1 MNIQTQT
8 FNSNTNVRVIDN
20 TWFVA
25 KDLCD
30 GLEIKDAA
38 KAVRTIESQLNQAD
52 IPDTISNRISLHDG
66 KQSRE
71 VSVVNETGLNLL
83 MMQSRKKEAIRFKHW
98 IASEVLPSIRKTGRY
113 EIPQEGLTP
122 EQQRHIQEAVS
133 AIFIRDGIHY
143 STTYHNIKTEFRV
156 GTYKDIPQEQ
166 YPALCR
172 FLNIE
177 PVHKTKDEPEPK
189 VDLRQLSEFMNFTA
203 ERINHLSQAEYT
215 MGKMLKSMQEM
226 HQDMQEHRYKTH
238 DLAFDLKVFAN
249 RLSA

>member
-1 MNIQTQT
+1 MSELSIFN
-8 FNSNTNVRVIDN
+8 FNS
-20 TWFVA
+20 
-25 KDLCD
+25 K
-30 GLEIKDAA
+30 K
-38 KAVRTIESQLNQAD
+38 VRTTQDKNNMIWFIANDIAESLGYKNPRKAIAD
-52 IPDTISNRISLHDG
+52 HVDKEDVTKRDTPTNSGIQSVTFINESGMYSLVLR
-66 KQSRE
+66 S
-71 VSVVNETGLNLL
+71 
-83 MMQSRKKEAIRFKHW
+83 KKEEAKQFKRW
-98 IASEVLPSIRKTGRY
+98 VTSEVLPSIRKTGRY

-226 HQDMQEHRYKTH
+226 HQDMQEHRYKTR

-249 RLSA
+249 RLTA